1 MNLLFLTKD
10 KPFSKEAAELTKR
23 HFPKTT
29 VICGDARQP
38 IKQDIYDSTYDYII
52 SYIFPWIVP
61 ERALK
66 KVKIAAINLHPGPP
80 EYPGIGCTNFAVYNN
95 ESEFGITVHHMKSRV
110 DSGRIIAVER
120 FPVFGADTLYSL
132 TQRCYAFIYVAFVKI
147 LDGILKGEPL
157 PESSE
162 VWKREPYT
170 RKELNELC
178 IITQDMDEREIS
190 RRIKATTYP
199 GMPGAYIEMA
209 GKQFRVASD
218 GEHSV

>member
-1 MNLLFLTKD
+1 MKLLFLTKD

-29 VICGDARQP
+29 VILGNAQEP
-38 IKQDIYDSTYDYII
+38 IKQDIYDGAYDYII
-52 SYIFPWIVP
+52 SYISPWIVP

-95 ESEFGITVHHMKSRV
+95 ESEFGITVHHMKARV

-120 FPVFGADTLYSL
+120 FPIFEADTVYSL
-132 TQRCYAFIYVAFVKI
+132 TQRCYAFIYIAFIKTLNAIV
-147 LDGILKGEPL
+147 KGEPL

-162 VWKREPYT
+162 VWKRDPYT
-170 RKELNELC
+170 RKELNDLC
-178 IITQDMDEREIS
+178 RITGGMDDEEI
-190 RRIKATTYP
+190 RKRIKATTYP

-209 GKQFRVASD
+209 GKLFRVASD
-218 GEHSV
+218 GVHSN